1 MLIFALLLAATPPAP
16 AAPPATFTEAQ
27 SRDIGCVA
35 VLGLV
40 AYDQQ
45 RKAPGHDQYPDV
57 RERGRKWAG
66 QVGDRITNSTGLPQE
81 VVAFA
86 INEAVKGEQAK
97 IGAMADPAP
106 YVRSRVAE
114 CKSRMDADM
123 LASQPLPKPVR
134 SQ

>member
-1 MLIFALLLAATPPAP
+1 M
-16 AAPPATFTEAQ
+16 
-27 SRDIGCVA
+27 
-35 VLGLV
+35 LGLV

-97 IGAMADPAP
+97 IGAMADPVP
-106 YVRSRVAE
+106 YVRSRVTE